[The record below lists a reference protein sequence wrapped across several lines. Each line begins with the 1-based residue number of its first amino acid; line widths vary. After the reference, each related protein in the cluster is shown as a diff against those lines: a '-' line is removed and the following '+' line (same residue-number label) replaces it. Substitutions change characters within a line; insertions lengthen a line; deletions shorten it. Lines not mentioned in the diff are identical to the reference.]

1 MNKYGHRCGCQ
12 GGVCGIQYS
21 SLDQFDACPIS
32 SPYEWPELL
41 QVPRP
46 LRITPV
52 MLKSVFAQSPAGYLY
67 EYVLSLAAYDFLN
80 SDENSF
86 NLNIGYNS
94 TYNGGDDYL
103 VGVPRSVNLVC
114 MRLLL

>member
-46 LRITPV
+46 LRVSRHYSCHVEICICTIACGEV
-52 MLKSVFAQSPAGYLY
+52 LLVSQQSNGLY
-67 EYVLSLAAYDFLN
+67 IAYSEDFME
-80 SDENSF
+80 S
-86 NLNIGYNS
+86 
-94 TYNGGDDYL
+94 GD
-103 VGVPRSVNLVC
+103 G
-114 MRLLL
+114 